1 MGELAQILHDKKRVT
16 ASIADKARAQFSN
29 LCHTASSDLRDRF
42 NFGPD
47 DRLDNFYARLLQSEE
62 KYKELWH
69 IVQLVL
75 ILSHGNADVEI
86 GFSINGDMLVENLQE
101 QSLVAQRSVYDCIK
115 EAGDVLSVDINK
127 TMLQYVRGSRSR
139 YEEAL
144 EKKGWRTFWLQKLSM
159 QRRE

>member
-1 MGELAQILHDKKRVT
+1 V
-16 ASIADKARAQFSN
+16 
-29 LCHTASSDLRDRF
+29 
-42 NFGPD
+42 
-47 DRLDNFYARLLQSEE
+47 
-62 KYKELWH
+62 
-69 IVQLVL
+69 LVL
-75 ILSHGNADVEI
+75 ILSHGNADVES

-144 EKKGWRTFWLQKLSM
+144 EKKGWRTLRLQKLSV